1 MKPNPLIRYR
11 QRIQDVYDNLLVQ
24 GISPW
29 LSDLLAKRVS
39 SPVSKESCF
48 SPVMTNVGNP
58 SGIPDMDKAVSRIVR
73 AVIDNENVIFC
84 VDHDM
89 DGQASAAILWS
100 AFVQH
105 FQVKPEKLSVVTSH
119 RLAEGYGITEAVV
132 ERILVSDATLVISAD
147 KGSSDEPRIKK
158 IAAAGKDVVVTDH
171 HVIPMEGPPK
181 SACACVNPT
190 RDESEYDHFICGAA
204 VAWLTM
210 AMVRTELLKRGY
222 LTQITSMV
230 ALVDYVAVATVA
242 DCVSLRPDFSY
253 ANRAFVKRGLA
264 LINSRTRP
272 CWEVF
277 CDSIKDVQV
286 TSQTIGFQLAPAV
299 AAAGRL
305 DWADTG
311 FSFLIANDRANAS
324 KHWSVLQQENEQRK
338 EIEKELRSRAYEA
351 ASKLTSQ
358 SLVLFFEDGH
368 SGVHGITASRLV
380 ERFGK
385 PSAIFAP
392 KGAGNRDGSDSITDG
407 EGRRLASGSFRGIDG
422 LHVRDAL
429 QYVDNQYPGLMVS
442 FGGHS
447 GAAGATIL
455 IDDFAQFARAYDE
468 AVCALMDT
476 SELKPEIWVDGDL
489 DPSLLTT
496 QTLDEIVQLDPWGRD
511 FPPPIFCSE
520 FRVISVKQVGD
531 GSHIKLVLEKA
542 GHTVEAIWFNA
553 VETGEELPVVSR
565 QHAVFAYQLSDN
577 IYRNKR
583 NFQLQIVSLA

>member
-1 MKPNPLIRYR
+1 MKPIPVIKYR
-11 QRIQDVYDNLLVQ
+11 QRIQNICDSLLVQ
-24 GISPW
+24 GFSP
-29 LSDLLAKRVS
+29 LMSDLLAKRIT
-39 SPVSKESCF
+39 SPVSKDSLIC
-48 SPVMTNVGNP
+48 PLLTNVGNP

-73 AVIDNENVIFC
+73 AVINGENVIFC

-105 FQVKPEKLSVVTSH
+105 FQVKPDKLSVVTSH

-132 ERILVSDATLVISAD
+132 ERILVSNATLVISAD

-171 HVIPMEGPPK
+171 HVIPLEGPPK
-181 SACACVNPT
+181 SAFACVNPT
-190 RDESEYDHFICGAA
+190 RVESDYDHYICGAA

-210 AMVRTELLKRGY
+210 AMVRTELLKQGH
-222 LTQITSMV
+222 LTQIPSMV

-253 ANRAFVKRGLA
+253 ANRAFVKRGLM

-272 CWEVF
+272 CWDVF
-277 CDSIKDVQV
+277 CDTIKNVQV

-305 DWADTG
+305 DWADSG
-311 FSFLIANDRANAS
+311 FSFLIAGDRADAS
-324 KHWSVLQQENEQRK
+324 KHWSLLQQENERRK
-338 EIEKELRSRAYEA
+338 EIEKDLRLHAFEA
-351 ASKLTSQ
+351 ASKLTCK

-385 PSAIFAP
+385 PAAIFAP
-392 KGAGNRDGSDSITDG
+392 KGAGNRDGSDSITDS

-429 QYVDNQYPGLMVS
+429 QYVDNHYPGLMVS
-442 FGGHS
+442 FGGHA

-455 IDDFAQFARAYDE
+455 IDDFDKFASAYDE
-468 AVCALMDT
+468 AVCALVDT
-476 SELKPEIWVDGDL
+476 QELKPEIWVDGDL
-489 DPSLLTT
+489 APSLLTI
-496 QTLDEIVQLDPWGRD
+496 QTLDEIGQLDPWGRD
-511 FPPPIFCSE
+511 FPPPIFCSK
-520 FRVISVKQVGD
+520 FRVASVKQVGD
-531 GSHIKLVLEKA
+531 GSHIKLVLEK
-542 GHTVEAIWFNA
+542 TEQIIEAIWFNA
-553 VETGEELPVVSR
+553 VEPGEGLPVEPG
-565 QHAVFAYQLSDN
+565 QQAAFAYQLSDN
-577 IYRNKR
+577 VFRNKR